1 MSNTKKT
8 WQGHSTKR
16 RNSAF
21 FLFVFLGMLTAF
33 GPFVTDMY
41 LPSLPAMTAFFNAS
55 TPQVQLGLTFSM
67 LGLAAGQILFGPL
80 SDKYGRRLPL
90 LISLWLF
97 LGATLGCIWAPGIWF
112 FVLLRFVQGCAGMF
126 IGSVLVWGALLGGAN
141 IWLFEGLLFALLFMM
156 GLSLTAATTL
166 AMDSV
171 RQQAGT
177 GSALLGACGFLFGS
191 IVSPLVGMGNML
203 FTTGLV
209 LVLCAIGSGVC
220 ALWVRQKTTAAN
232 TANVCA

>member
-1 MSNTKKT
+1 MAIGVGAGLSVKF
-8 WQGHSTKR
+8 KR
-16 RNSAF
+16 QENC
-21 FLFVFLGMLTAF
+21 VLT
-33 GPFVTDMY
+33 
-41 LPSLPAMTAFFNAS
+41 S
-55 TPQVQLGLTFSM
+55 
-67 LGLAAGQILFGPL
+67 
-80 SDKYGRRLPL
+80 
-90 LISLWLF
+90 
-97 LGATLGCIWAPGIWF
+97 
-112 FVLLRFVQGCAGMF
+112 CAGMF

>member
-1 MSNTKKT
+1 MLPKKILYLGMRNTKKT

-21 FLFVFLGMLTAF
+21 FLFVFLGM
-33 GPFVTDMY
+33 
-41 LPSLPAMTAFFNAS
+41 
-55 TPQVQLGLTFSM
+55 
-67 LGLAAGQILFGPL
+67 
-80 SDKYGRRLPL
+80 
-90 LISLWLF
+90 
-97 LGATLGCIWAPGIWF
+97 
-112 FVLLRFVQGCAGMF
+112 
-126 IGSVLVWGALLGGAN
+126 
-141 IWLFEGLLFALLFMM
+141 
-156 GLSLTAATTL
+156 LTAATTL